1 MQSALTELEHVKE
14 AEVSLQTGN
23 AIVHY
28 LKNQVTIKQ
37 MNQAIS
43 RAGFSVT
50 GHSIPRES
58 DKEFSFSDDEEQG

>member
-1 MQSALTELEHVKE
+1 VQSALTELEHVKE
-14 AEVSLQTGN
+14 ADVSLQTGN

-28 LKNQVTIKQ
+28 RKNQVTLKQ
-37 MNQAIS
+37 MKQAIS

-58 DKEFSFSDDEEQG
+58 DKEFSLEDSEEHG